1 MVKPPFELRQRR
13 DFGQLISG
21 SFALMRQHGR
31 PLYRAIAVSCLPLLL
46 FGAYLIGGGFGQM
59 LGARTQDPFTSTGDR
74 FAYGGIMIG
83 VAYLLFALLI
93 VFLHALVHEFLRAHD
108 RGEGSSATTSFL
120 VKRALGRLFHY
131 LGILILLGLMAG
143 GAAVVFV
150 LLILL
155 EEPVLSVVAVLGMLA
170 AVLAVTTYASLAS
183 AAQAVERAGVTT
195 AMHRSF
201 MLVRGDFWPT
211 LGVSMVMGL
220 IAGAIGY
227 IVQILGV
234 VVMMLLM
241 FLGAS
246 GDPEAMNSVMPM
258 VMSVFFGLQFG
269 VMLFTYPLPCACM
282 VLKFCSRV
290 EETEGHGLRSRIEA
304 FDAI

>member
-1 MVKPPFELRQRR
+1 MVKPSFELRQRR

-21 SFALMRQHGR
+21 SFALLRQHGR

-46 FGAYLIGGGFGQM
+46 FGAYLIGGAFGQIM
-59 LGARTQDPFTSTGDR
+59 GARNVDPFTSSGDR

-83 VAYLLFALLI
+83 AAYVLFVLLI

-108 RGEGSSATTSFL
+108 RGEASSATTGFL

-131 LGILILLGLMAG
+131 LGILVILGLMV
-143 GAAVVFV
+143 AAAAFVFV
-150 LLILL
+150 LLIML
-155 EEPVLSVVAVLGMLA
+155 EEPVISVVAGLGMMA

-183 AAQAVERAGVTT
+183 AAQAIERTGVTS
-195 AMHRSF
+195 AMQRSF

-211 LGVSMVMGL
+211 LGVSMVIGL
-220 IAGAIGY
+220 IVGAIGY
-227 IVQILGV
+227 IVQLLGV
-234 VVMMLLM
+234 VVMMVLM
-241 FLGAS
+241 FIGAS
-246 GDPEAMNSVMPM
+246 GDSDAMNPVMPI

-282 VLKFCSRV
+282 VLKFCSRI
-290 EETEGHGLRSRIEA
+290 EEQEGHGLRARIEA
-304 FDAI
+304 FDAM